1 MKTRPAELFHVGVYI
16 ADELEARGWTT
27 ADAAKRMGGDP
38 AVDELALD
46 LWIACGDTVHLI
58 MSDEC
63 ARGLS
68 LAFGTSPE
76 IWMSLHKSF
85 MEWKYLKSTGPMQ
98 DKKEQ
103 P

>member
-1 MKTRPAELFHVGVYI
+1 MNERPAELFHVGVYI

-46 LWIACGDTVHLI
+46 LWIACGDTEHLV

-63 ARGLS
+63 ARSLS
-68 LAFGTSPE
+68 LAFGISPE
-76 IWMSLHKSF
+76 VWMNLHKSF
-85 MEWKYLKSTGPMQ
+85 VDCKYPKPITK
-98 DKKEQ
+98 DIK
-103 P
+103 